1 MSGKPQTVDQHRTL
15 CRARCEVML
24 QGMLGRQ
31 LAREWWDAPN
41 HAFDDETPDQAWQRD
56 YERVYR
62 YVVTAC
68 R

>member
-1 MSGKPQTVDQHRTL
+1 
-15 CRARCEVML
+15 ML

-41 HAFDDETPDQAWQRD
+41 HAFDDETPDQVWQRD

-62 YVVTAC
+62 YVVNAC